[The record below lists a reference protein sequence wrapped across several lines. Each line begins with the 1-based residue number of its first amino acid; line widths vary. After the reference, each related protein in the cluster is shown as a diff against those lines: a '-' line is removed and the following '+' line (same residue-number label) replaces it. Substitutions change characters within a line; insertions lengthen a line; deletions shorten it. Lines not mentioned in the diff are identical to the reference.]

1 MGERLK
7 AKTALVTGAGKKSG
21 IGFAIARK
29 LASEGASVMIADLE
43 MPSEEFEGYVRRAGA
58 SDLEDA
64 AAALRETGVEAHAC
78 PLDVTRP
85 ESIRGMAEEVREK
98 LGRLD
103 IIVNNAGGAPGTST
117 LMAIEERAWFHTFD
131 LNLHGPLRVVRAL
144 DGILNKGG
152 SIINISSRAGKVP
165 SAFLGAYCTAKAA
178 LIMMTK
184 VMALEMSPRRIRVN
198 AVCPGQIDT
207 ELGRWGWKLKAMAEQ
222 LGEEEYRKVLAG
234 RIPLKRLGEPADV
247 ANVVLFLASEE
258 SSYMTGQAIN
268 VTGGQLMEL

>member
-7 AKTALVTGAGKKSG
+7 AKAALVTGAGKKTG
-21 IGFAIARK
+21 IGFAIAKK
-29 LASEGASVMIADLE
+29 LAGEDASVMIADLD
-43 MPSEEFEGYVRRAGA
+43 MPSEEFEGYVRRSEA
-58 SDLEDA
+58 SDLEEA
-64 AAALRETGVEAHAC
+64 VAALNESGAEAYGC
-78 PLDVTRP
+78 PLDVTKP
-85 ESIRGMAEEVREK
+85 ESIRKMAEKVGEK
-98 LGRLD
+98 LGKLD

-144 DGILNKGG
+144 DGLLNEDG
-152 SIINISSRAGKVP
+152 SIINVSSRAGKAP

-178 LIMMTK
+178 LNMMTK
-184 VMALEMSPRRIRVN
+184 VMALEMSPRKIRVN

-207 ELGRWGWKLKAMAEQ
+207 ELGRWGWKLKAVAEQ
-222 LGEEEYRKVLAG
+222 LSEEEYRKVLAG

-247 ANVVLFLASEE
+247 ANVVMFLASEE
-258 SSYMTGQAIN
+258 SSYMTGQALN